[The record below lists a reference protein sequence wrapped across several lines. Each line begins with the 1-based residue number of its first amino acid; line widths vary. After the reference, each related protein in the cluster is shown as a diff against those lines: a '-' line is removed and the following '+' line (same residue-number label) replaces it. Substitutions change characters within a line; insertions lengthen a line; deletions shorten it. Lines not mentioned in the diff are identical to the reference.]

1 MALRLRC
8 PQKLLLIFN
17 ALICEV
23 IAGRNFWSCLTYKAY
38 VQGCLWVHSSSY
50 TVKTGALKI
59 GCAELLNSHS
69 TWCNRT
75 KSRSASL
82 SWDQSG
88 ALAQDHWTTEL
99 PCTPDRPAAFAA
111 IWAPHKLQAC
121 QPSIPSP
128 VVALKNL
135 GPFSCFATF
144 SQVPKDSNSSGFFP
158 IPKRCTS
165 ESMAPS
171 LQTS

>member
-8 PQKLLLIFN
+8 PQKLPLILN

-23 IAGRNFWSCLTYKAY
+23 IAGINFWSCLTYKAY

-50 TVKTGALKI
+50 TVNTGALKI

-88 ALAQDHWTTEL
+88 ALAQDHWSTEL

-111 IWAPHKLQAC
+111 IWAPHKLQALPALHT
-121 QPSIPSP
+121 QPCGGFEKSRP
-128 VVALKNL
+128 VFLFCNL
-135 GPFSCFATF
+135 FSGPKGLEFFWFF
-144 SQVPKDSNSSGFFP
+144 SQRD
-158 IPKRCTS
+158 
-165 ESMAPS
+165 A
-171 LQTS
+171 LQKAWPLPFRPPN